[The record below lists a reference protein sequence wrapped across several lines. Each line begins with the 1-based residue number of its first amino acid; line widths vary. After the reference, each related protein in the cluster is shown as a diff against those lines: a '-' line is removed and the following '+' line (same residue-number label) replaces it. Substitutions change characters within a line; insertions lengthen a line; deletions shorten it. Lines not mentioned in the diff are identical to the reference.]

1 MKKKIEL
8 YIGDEL
14 VELSSESVISL
25 NYTLED
31 TANPTIV
38 KNMFSRSIDVPG
50 TSNNNRIFGRYYDLT
65 RRASLSPATTTG
77 VDFNPLKRTPFTLY
91 INSELVEQ
99 GYIQLNSVS
108 MRNGIAWYTI
118 TLFGGLG
125 DFFYNLMYDE
135 NGDKRTL
142 ASLEYSI
149 VDMDSGDAQMDFSI
163 NKDRVNE
170 AWNNLG
176 NGYNLLSE
184 VITHIPAYNGIP
196 ADFDAQHALINT
208 YQSQIGLT
216 TEITDGG
223 NRYSP
228 YNGYAV
234 VEFPKSLD
242 EWETRDLRSYMQRP
256 ALQLSSLIRAIADES
271 NNGGYKVNLDATFFN
286 EENSLY
292 HDAYITLPMLKTT
305 EQESPIT
312 EIPLSTAKHGSIGG
326 STQTTTTEISL
337 GSCSLSSYPTGASIS
352 VNIPIS
358 LKLGAVTSNSN
369 ELYIDFATSARDS
382 SGWYRTDYAKRALV
396 ARVVVRDRDTDEI
409 ITTSPNVALS
419 YLGQYQRGWS
429 ADYNPMGYP
438 DKGYTNVK
446 GYFTRAS
453 SSTPFTFVDMAG
465 NNTIP
470 VVAEFV
476 RGQHVNIACAIE
488 VYFAYDN
495 YIYYGSN
502 NPDVLYDANSYTGN
516 DYSNIQQVVRA
527 GAITGI
533 TTEAIAPNGTVSIS
547 TEDLPTISSGA
558 KITKQLLL
566 GNTPSPAEYLLSYAK
581 LFGLRFVKDV
591 ASKTITITSK
601 YFRNDI
607 IDINDR
613 IDRGSDINI
622 IPNVFDTKFLRL
634 ALDTPDTFLAKK
646 YRKEYGVDYGQKR
659 IDTAYEFNNETTEIY
674 SDNIYEH
681 AVPCR
686 ATSRLFYNYKNSG
699 GNTVHPPLAE
709 DVKYTL
715 FRNLASGLQRTSTE
729 LISKNIVDSAKTSA
743 LNATAGYDAMPKMC
757 YFDMSDGQREPV
769 DIANNLVIYCGN
781 YTSKDIN
788 GNTITY
794 MLTDDVGE
802 MIKLNGKI
810 CYLLT
815 ESSKSASNM
824 TIAIARTSLP
834 LFLSV
839 RLINNI
845 VYNSFDFAVP
855 KEDYIAGIAYDESTT
870 LYNRYWAKLYNDRI
884 DIDTRKVSAMVD
896 LSGIKVTGDMLR
908 QFYYFDGC
916 FWLLNKIEDYDPAI
930 DKLTKCE
937 FIKVK
942 EISNYYNGS
951 EEITT
956 TEE

>member
-1 MKKKIEL
+1 MRKKIEL

-25 NYTLED
+25 NYALED

-50 TSNNNRIFGRYYDLT
+50 TANNNRIFGRYYDLT

-99 GYIQLNSVS
+99 GYMQLNSVTK
-108 MRNGIAWYTI
+108 RNGIAWYTI

-125 DFFYNLMYDE
+125 DFFYNLMYDK
-135 NGDKRTL
+135 NGEKRTL
-142 ASLEYSI
+142 ASLEYFI
-149 VDMDSGDAQMDFSI
+149 DYVDSGDAQMDFSI
-163 NKDRVNE
+163 NKDRVNDS
-170 AWNNLG
+170 WNNLG
-176 NGYNLLSE
+176 NGYDSLSE
-184 VITHIPAYNGIP
+184 VITHIPAYNGVP

-216 TEITDGG
+216 KEITDGG
-223 NRYSP
+223 NKYTT
-228 YNGYAV
+228 YNGYAM
-234 VEFPKSLD
+234 VEFPRSLD

-256 ALQLSSLIRAIADES
+256 ALQLRSLIRAIADEN
-271 NNGGYKVNLDATFFN
+271 NNGGYKVNLDPTFFN
-286 EENSLY
+286 EYNILY
-292 HDAYITLPMLKTT
+292 HDAYITLPMLKTSEHDT
-305 EQESPIT
+305 PIT
-312 EIPLSTAKHGSIGG
+312 EIPLSSANNGTIGG
-326 STQTTTTEISL
+326 STQVFKTEISL
-337 GSCSLSSYPTGASIS
+337 GSCSLSSYPIGASIS

-358 LKLGAVTSNSN
+358 LKLGAVGTDSN
-369 ELYIDFATSARDS
+369 ELYIDYTASARDS
-382 SGWYRTDYAKRALV
+382 SGFYRDYSAKRAIV
-396 ARVVVRDRDTDEI
+396 ARVVIRDIDTDEI

-419 YLGQYQRGWS
+419 YNGLYRRGWS
-429 ADYNPMGYP
+429 NDYNPPYYP
-438 DKGYTNVK
+438 DKGYRNVK
-446 GYFTRAS
+446 GYFARAS
-453 SSTPFTFVDMAG
+453 SNDSFTFVDTAG

-476 RGQHVNIACAIE
+476 KGQHNNIACTIE
-488 VYFAYDN
+488 VYFSYDGFLHTTDSRPDILFSSN
-495 YIYYGSN
+495 YYEG
-502 NPDVLYDANSYTGN
+502 YDSVGLNQAITE
-516 DYSNIQQVVRA
+516 
-527 GAITGI
+527 GAIYDI
-533 TTEAIAPNGTVSIS
+533 ATEAIAPDGTVSILM
-547 TEDLPTISSGA
+547 EDLPTISSGA

-566 GNTPSPAEYLLSYAK
+566 GGTPSPAEYLLSYAK

-591 ASKTITITSK
+591 DSKTITITSK

-607 IDINDR
+607 VDINDR

-634 ALDTPDTFLAKK
+634 AIDTPDTFLAKK
-646 YRKEYGVDYGQKR
+646 YHKEYGVDYGQKR

-674 SDNIYEH
+674 SDNIYKH

-686 ATSRLFYNYKNSG
+686 ATSRLFYNYKNNG
-699 GNTVHPPLAE
+699 GYTVHPPLAE

-729 LISKNIVDSAKTSA
+729 LLSKNIVDSAKTSA

-757 YFDMSDGQREPV
+757 YFDMNDGQREPV

-781 YTSKDIN
+781 YTPKDIN
-788 GNTITY
+788 GETITY
-794 MLTDDVGE
+794 MLTDDISE

-815 ESSKSASNM
+815 ESSKSASGS

-839 RLINNI
+839 KLYKDI
-845 VYNSFDFAVP
+845 VYYSFDFAVP
-855 KEDYIAGIAYDESTT
+855 KEDYITGIAYDESAT
-870 LYNRYWAKLYNDRI
+870 LYNRYWAKLYDDRI

-916 FWLLNKIEDYDPAI
+916 YWLLNKIEDYDPSI
-930 DKLTKCE
+930 GGMTKCE

-942 EISNYYNGS
+942 DINNYYNS
-951 EEITT
+951 DEAITS

>member
-1 MKKKIEL
+1 MKKKVEL

-14 VELSSESVISL
+14 VELSSESIISL

-31 TANPTIV
+31 TTNPTIV
-38 KNMFSRSIDVPG
+38 KNMFSRSVDIPG
-50 TSNNNRIFGRYYDLT
+50 TPNNNRIFGRYYDFT
-65 RRASLSPATTTG
+65 RRASLSSISSIG
-77 VDFNPLKRTPFTLY
+77 VDFNPLKRTPFALY
-91 INSELVEQ
+91 INSELIEQ
-99 GYIQLNSVS
+99 GYIQLNSVTT
-108 MRNGIAWYTI
+108 RNGITWYTI

-142 ASLEYSI
+142 ASLEYRI
-149 VDMDSGDAQMDFSI
+149 VDMDSGDAQMDFII

-170 AWNNLG
+170 SWNDLG

-271 NNGGYKVNLDATFFN
+271 NNGGYKVNLDTTFFT

-305 EQESPIT
+305 EHEAPIT
-312 EIPLSTAKHGSIGG
+312 EITISSTTNGAIGG
-326 STQTTTTEISL
+326 VNQDYISRTSF
-337 GSCSLSSYPTGASIS
+337 GSCSISNYPTGALIS
-352 VNIPIS
+352 VNIPLS
-358 LKLGAVTSNSN
+358 LKLNTVDTDVNN
-369 ELYIDFATSARDS
+369 LYIDFQGKAKDS
-382 SGWYRTDYAKRALV
+382 SGYYRTGIERRAIV
-396 ARVVVRDRDTDEI
+396 ARVVVRDADTGKV
-409 ITTSPNVALS
+409 ITTSPNIALS
-419 YLGQYQRGWS
+419 YFGQYKRGWDN
-429 ADYNPMGYP
+429 DYNPTDYP
-438 DKGYTNVK
+438 NKGESNIR
-446 GYFTRAS
+446 GYFTRKSESA
-453 SSTPFTFVDMAG
+453 PFVFVDMNG

-470 VVAEFV
+470 IVAEFV
-476 RGQHVNIACAIE
+476 RGNISKIECEIE
-488 VYFAYDN
+488 VYFAHSTIYGFGRPDLLFDN
-495 YIYYGSN
+495 YNYNALSPQGLLETIAS
-502 NPDVLYDANSYTGN
+502 
-516 DYSNIQQVVRA
+516 
-527 GAITGI
+527 GAISGV
-533 TTEAIAPNGTVSIS
+533 TTETITPNGTVAISTEGLPSIS
-547 TEDLPTISSGA
+547 TGA

-591 ASKTITITSK
+591 ASKTITITRN
-601 YFRNDI
+601 YFKDSI
-607 IDINDR
+607 IDISDR

-622 IPNVFDTKFLRL
+622 VPNVFDTKFLRL
-634 ALDTPDTFLAKK
+634 ALDTPDTFLSKK
-646 YRKEYGVDYGQKR
+646 YRMEYGVDYGQKR
-659 IDTAYEFNNETTEIY
+659 IDTAFEFNNETTEVY
-674 SDNIYEH
+674 ADNIFKH

-699 GNTVHPPLAE
+699 GNIVHPPLAE

-715 FRNLASGLQRTSTE
+715 FRNLVSGLQRTSTE
-729 LISKNIVDSAKTSA
+729 LLSKNIVDSAKTSA

-781 YTSKDIN
+781 YTPKDIN

-794 MLTDDVGE
+794 MLTDDVSE

-815 ESSKSASNM
+815 ESSRAVSNL

-839 RLINNI
+839 RLINDI
-845 VYNSFDFAVP
+845 VYTSFDFAVP
-855 KEDYIAGIAYDESTT
+855 KEDYIAGIAYDESKT

-884 DIDTRKVSAMVD
+884 DVDTRKVTAMVN
-896 LSGIKVTGDMLR
+896 LCGIKVTADMLR

-916 FWLLNKIEDYDPAI
+916 YWLLNKIEDYNPSI
-930 DKLTKCE
+930 GGMTKCE

-942 EISNYYNGS
+942 DINNYYNGS
-951 EEITT
+951 EEVTT
-956 TEE
+956 IEE

>member
-1 MKKKIEL
+1 MKKNVEL

-14 VELSSESVISL
+14 VELSSESIISL

-31 TANPTIV
+31 TTNPTIV
-38 KNMFSRSIDVPG
+38 KNMFSRSVDIPG
-50 TSNNNRIFGRYYDLT
+50 TPNNNRIFGRYYDFT
-65 RRASLSPATTTG
+65 RRASLSSISSIG
-77 VDFNPLKRTPFTLY
+77 VDFNPLKRTPFALY
-91 INSELVEQ
+91 INSELIEQ
-99 GYIQLNSVS
+99 GYIQLNSVTT
-108 MRNGIAWYTI
+108 RNGITWYTI

-135 NGDKRTL
+135 KGEKRTL

-149 VDMDSGDAQMDFSI
+149 VDTDSGDAQMDFSI

-170 AWNNLG
+170 SWNDLG
-176 NGYNLLSE
+176 NGYDLLSE

-292 HDAYITLPMLKTT
+292 HDAYITLPMLKTA
-305 EQESPIT
+305 EHEAPIT
-312 EIPLSTAKHGSIGG
+312 EITISSTTNGAIGG
-326 STQTTTTEISL
+326 VNQDYISRTSF
-337 GSCSLSSYPTGASIS
+337 GSCSISNHPTGALIS
-352 VNIPIS
+352 VNIPLS
-358 LKLGAVTSNSN
+358 LKLNTIDTDVNN
-369 ELYIDFATSARDS
+369 LYIDFQGKAKGS
-382 SGWYRTDYAKRALV
+382 SGYYQTGTERRAIV
-396 ARVVVRDRDTDEI
+396 ARVVVRDADTGKV
-409 ITTSPNVALS
+409 ITTSPNIALS
-419 YLGQYQRGWS
+419 YFGQYKRGWDY
-429 ADYNPMGYP
+429 DYNPTDYP
-438 DKGYTNVK
+438 NKGESNIR
-446 GYFTRAS
+446 GYFTRVS
-453 SSTPFTFVDMAG
+453 KNTPFVFVDMNG

-470 VVAEFV
+470 IVAEFV
-476 RGQHVNIACAIE
+476 RGNITKIECEIE
-488 VYFAYDN
+488 VYFAHSTIYGFGRPDLLFDN
-495 YIYYGSN
+495 YNYVALSPQALLETIAS
-502 NPDVLYDANSYTGN
+502 
-516 DYSNIQQVVRA
+516 
-527 GAITGI
+527 GAISGV
-533 TTEAIAPNGTVSIS
+533 TTETIAPNGTVAIS
-547 TEDLPTISSGA
+547 TEDLPSISTGA

-581 LFGLRFVKDV
+581 LFGLRFIKDV
-591 ASKTITITSK
+591 ASKTITITRN
-601 YFRNDI
+601 YFKDSI
-607 IDINDR
+607 IDISDR

-622 IPNVFDTKFLRL
+622 VPNVFDTKFLRL
-634 ALDTPDTFLAKK
+634 ALDTPDTFLSKK

-699 GNTVHPPLAE
+699 GNIVHPPLAE

-729 LISKNIVDSAKTSA
+729 LLSKNIVDSAKTSA

-781 YTSKDIN
+781 YTPKDIN

-794 MLTDDVGE
+794 MLTDDVSE
-802 MIKLNGKI
+802 MIQLNGKI

-815 ESSKSASNM
+815 ESSRHVSNM

-834 LFLSV
+834 LFLSI
-839 RLINNI
+839 RLINDI
-845 VYNSFDFAVP
+845 VYSSFDFAVP
-855 KEDYIAGIAYDESTT
+855 KEDYIAGIAYDESKT

-884 DIDTRKVSAMVD
+884 DVDTRKVTAMVN
-896 LSGIKVTGDMLR
+896 LCGIKVTADMLR

-916 FWLLNKIEDYDPAI
+916 YWLLNKIEDYNPSI
-930 DKLTKCE
+930 GGMTRCE

-942 EISNYYNGS
+942 DINNYYNGS
-951 EEITT
+951 EEVTT
-956 TEE
+956 IEE